1 MPSRNWRVRIEDV
14 LQAISK
20 IEQYIAGMTFE
31 TFCTDDRTVDAVVRN
46 LEIIGE
52 ASRNVPPPIRRRYPR
67 LPWQKMVGIRNV
79 LIHEYS
85 GVSLPV
91 VWSTVTEDLPPI
103 VPLLR
108 GILEGEQDDVAG
120 I

>member
-1 MPSRNWRVRIEDV
+1 MPSRNWKVRVEDI
-14 LQAISK
+14 LQAASK
-20 IEQYIAGMTFE
+20 IEQYVAGMTFE
-31 TFCTDDRTVDAVVRN
+31 TFRADDKTIDAVVRN

-52 ASRNVPPPIRRRYPR
+52 ASRNVPPPVRDRH
-67 LPWQKMVGIRNV
+67 LSVPWDKMIGIRNV

-85 GVSLPV
+85 GVSVPI
-91 VWSTVTEDLPPI
+91 VWRTIREDLPPL

-108 GILEGEQDDVAG
+108 EILEGEDDDVVG

>member
-1 MPSRNWRVRIEDV
+1 MPSRRWRVRVEDI

-20 IEQYIAGMTFE
+20 IEQYTAGMTFE
-31 TFCTDDRTVDAVVRN
+31 TFRADDKTVDAVVRN

-52 ASRNVPPPIRRRYPR
+52 ASHNVPPPIRRRYSH
-67 LPWQKMVGIRNV
+67 LPWGKMVGIRNV

-91 VWSTVTEDLPPI
+91 VWRTVKKDLPPL
-103 VPLLR
+103 VALLR
-108 GILEGEQDDVAG
+108 EMLEGEQDDVAG